1 MGEGINETII
11 LEARNLRKHF
21 PLGSWGR
28 RRAVIRAVDEISFSV
43 RRGEVL
49 GIVGESGCGKSTAAR
64 LIMNLIQP
72 DEGEV
77 LFEGNAIGTP
87 TLPLK
92 AFRRQAQMVFQDS
105 HSSLNPRLSVIDS
118 IAFGLLAHGAT
129 RRAAEMRSRNT
140 LADVGLEPDRFANVF
155 PHELSGGQRQRV
167 NIARALALEPRLII
181 FDEAVSALD
190 KSVEAQVLSLIGEL
204 KQRLAL
210 TYVFISHD
218 LNVINFLC
226 DRVLVMYLGKVV
238 EIGPVDEVYRRPGHP
253 YTRALLASR
262 PTFDPRQRTKGA
274 PLAGDPPSAVDPP
287 SGCRFRTRC
296 PLAQPVCAEV
306 EPPLGPFTESAS
318 QQAACHFAGS
328 PVSVPRHRT
337 E

>member
-1 MGEGINETII
+1 M
-11 LEARNLRKHF
+11 
-21 PLGSWGR
+21 
-28 RRAVIRAVDEISFSV
+28 IRAVDEISFSV

-49 GIVGESGCGKSTAAR
+49 GIVGKSGCGKSTAAR
-64 LIMNLIQP
+64 LMMNLIQP

-77 LFEGNAIGTP
+77 LFEGNAIGAP

-105 HSSLNPRLSVIDS
+105 HSSLNPRLSVIDT

-226 DRVLVMYLGKVV
+226 DRVMVMYLGKVV
-238 EIGPVDEVYRRPGHP
+238 EIGRVDEVYPRPRPSLYAGALRLAADLRPEAAHQGRAARRRSAERCRSAFGMPLSDPLPAGACQFAQRSSRHSGRSP
-253 YTRALLASR
+253 RERSQGRLPFRRLACQR
-262 PTFDPRQRTKGA
+262 P
-274 PLAGDPPSAVDPP
+274 
-287 SGCRFRTRC
+287 
-296 PLAQPVCAEV
+296 
-306 EPPLGPFTESAS
+306 AS
-318 QQAACHFAGS
+318 QD
-328 PVSVPRHRT
+328 
-337 E
+337 